1 MSFKKKSGFINRKPE
16 AESAYESAVESE
28 QVLDQVQQ
36 SQAVS
41 ECEPEVQIRA
51 SDSDLATLRNE
62 LERVQAQAKEYLEG
76 WQRSQAEFLNYKKR
90 IERDQE
96 MQRNLAVGSAV
107 KRYLPVADDLERALA
122 NVPESIQ
129 GSNWVGGINLI
140 YQKMKNALEA
150 DGVMPLGACG
160 EAFDPNLHEAISQE
174 PSVEYQSGQI
184 VDVLQKG
191 YIIGDKVLRPAV
203 VRVAQ

>member
-1 MSFKKKSGFINRKPE
+1 
-16 AESAYESAVESE
+16 
-28 QVLDQVQQ
+28 
-36 SQAVS
+36 
-41 ECEPEVQIRA
+41 
-51 SDSDLATLRNE
+51 
-62 LERVQAQAKEYLEG
+62 LERAQAQAKEYLDG

-96 MQRNLAVGSAV
+96 MQRNMAVGSAV
-107 KRYLPVADDLERALA
+107 KRYLPIADDLERALA
-122 NVPESIQ
+122 NVPENIQ

-140 YQKMKNALEA
+140 YQKMKGALEA
-150 DGVMPLGACG
+150 DGVVPTGACG

-174 PSVEYQSGQI
+174 PSVEFQSGQI

-191 YIIGDKVLRPAV
+191 YMIGEKVLRPAI